1 MLTGLD
7 LIVVE
12 GVSAMVR
19 WLHVVAGIAWI
30 GSSFYFIALDLGL
43 RPRPSLPQGVQ
54 GEAWQVHGGGFYHLQ
69 KYTVAPAEL
78 PKHLTWFK
86 WEAYTTWLSGFAL
99 LVLVYYLGADLY
111 LIDRA
116 VLDLAPWQAV
126 ALSLGGLAAA
136 WLGYEALCR
145 SPLGRN
151 EMGLTLLLYV
161 LLVAMT
167 WGFTHVFTGRGAFT
181 QVGALIGTMMV
192 ANVFVVIIPNQKR
205 IVAALRAG
213 QAPDPALGKQAKQR
227 SLHNN
232 YLTLPVIF
240 LMVSNH
246 FPLFFATEFNW
257 LIAAIVLAL
266 GPIIRHH
273 FNERHAGRPAPW
285 WPWPAVIVGICA
297 IIGLSMAGPARRA
310 ATLPPTTIA
319 QAHEIVSTRC
329 AMCHATTPAWAGMA
343 AAPKGLVLETPE
355 QITANRRLIALHAG
369 LSQAMPPGN
378 ATEMTLAERAALLAW
393 LKGH

>member
-1 MLTGLD
+1 M
-7 LIVVE
+7 
-12 GVSAMVR
+12 
-19 WLHVVAGIAWI
+19 
-30 GSSFYFIALDLGL
+30 
-43 RPRPSLPQGVQ
+43 
-54 GEAWQVHGGGFYHLQ
+54 
-69 KYTVAPAEL
+69 
-78 PKHLTWFK
+78 
-86 WEAYTTWLSGFAL
+86 
-99 LVLVYYLGADLY
+99 
-111 LIDRA
+111 
-116 VLDLAPWQAV
+116 
-126 ALSLGGLAAA
+126 GLA
-136 WLGYEALCR
+136 
-145 SPLGRN
+145 
-151 EMGLTLLLYV
+151 LLLYV
-161 LLVAMT
+161 LLIAMT

-205 IVAALRAG
+205 IVAALLAG

-310 ATLPPTTIA
+310 VALPPTTTV
-319 QAHEIVSTRC
+319 QVQEIVSTRC
-329 AMCHATTPAWAGMA
+329 AMCHTATPAWAGIA
-343 AAPKGLVLETPE
+343 AAPKGLVLETPD

-393 LKGH
+393 LQDR